1 MIRLEMRSYNM
12 TLTEKQQKYQHYHLE
27 KKIDRY
33 EYLAGEEILLS
44 NQRQII
50 EPAKITYSPLGKAFQ
65 KEKKTNKDQGIK
77 QIEAWKALTL
87 KQDLKPLK
95 ALTLFRMEQSGRGG
109 LKAPPYQFFPCNI
122 YKRKN

>member
-44 NQRQII
+44 SQRQII

-87 KQDLKPLK
+87 K
-95 ALTLFRMEQSGRGG
+95 
-109 LKAPPYQFFPCNI
+109 
-122 YKRKN
+122 